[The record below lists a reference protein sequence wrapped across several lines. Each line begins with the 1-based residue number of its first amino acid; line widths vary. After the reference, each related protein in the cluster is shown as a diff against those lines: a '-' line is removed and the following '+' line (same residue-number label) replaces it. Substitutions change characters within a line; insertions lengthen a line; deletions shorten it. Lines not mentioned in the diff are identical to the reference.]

1 MASEIR
7 KASNHRRGVAMFFV
21 LAVIVVV
28 TMLGFLGLS
37 MADKDSAGAGANINA
52 RTQENAAYSGL
63 SLALDRMSQDGALT
77 AAQLQAFINDSSAA
91 GAVHQWFDFEQLPFR
106 LVTTVDPYPIA
117 VGGTTNAS
125 VKVRILSMDI
135 GSSSGAPTD
144 GIKITLESSGAGRS
158 GDPLTTVATYRLLG
172 IDVGMSIHVPTNST
186 PANAFNLRGSVNASN
201 VGQEINGSVYV
212 GGDFMVNSTGPWAV
226 HGRFRVAGD
235 VNLGGTVTVDSNA
248 YVGGLL
254 NVYGSSTVLRF
265 KKNLVV
271 GNGFGTN
278 MLQGLMTVDSNL
290 TIYDTLGTSV
300 IGRADGSGRLY
311 VGGQLNIPNSTLH
324 APGGGVWVGGN
335 AWVRNTDCSNGS
347 SRLEVVGNLE
357 ITSASAAVPH
367 SKICS
372 LDVQGD
378 MAVRNATGTLQFKNN
393 YGHTVRSNFYHRGA
407 ISLVDAGTVRVT
419 GTAAI
424 DSGITSFGS
433 SVRSHR
439 ATNLWVQNTAGQT
452 TFDRRWRVDGDI
464 IMKGKLVLYGTGKF
478 GQNGQWTRTT
488 NGGNFVFTRS
498 ATPWISEVWW
508 PVHKFDTV
516 NFAGS
521 WDSLI
526 TNNLLV
532 SNFST
537 QIGRT
542 TDTSLAFSSAVGPF
556 VAPKT
561 LSTIGY
567 TQNDTLV
574 KPADNERD
582 SIRFTADQ
590 SPAIFSKQ
598 LVYKDSLCAVVLGS
612 NCPTQPSG
620 ATFNR
625 IHAWADT
632 TGHTYN
638 GYLVLVV
645 NGTGTVPSQMKDDTT
660 KFKGKM
666 LFIWDHNSNLSV
678 NGKWPASADSNAIQ
692 VVYFKQGAPG
702 NFGSQGDI
710 YGYIHLENGSMS
722 TSEWSTGG
730 STIHGAL
737 YIGGTGGY
745 TGNTGKLNLD
755 LDPRVFND
763 LNTNLPNLLKF
774 GGAKGSASAP
784 VIRSTRTLVFRQ
796 SGVQFV
802 PLGEYR

>member
-1 MASEIR
+1 
-7 KASNHRRGVAMFFV
+7 MFFV

-37 MADKDSAGAGANINA
+37 MADKDAAGAGANINA

-63 SLALDRMSQDGALT
+63 SLALDRMAQDGAIT

-91 GAVHQWFDFEQLPFR
+91 TGSVHQWFDFSQVPFR
-106 LVTTVDPYPIA
+106 LITAEPDPFDIA
-117 VGGTTNAS
+117 VGGTTNAK
-125 VKVRILSMDI
+125 VRVRILSMDI
-135 GSSSGAPTD
+135 GATSGAPTD
-144 GIKITLESSGAGRS
+144 GIKITLEASGVGRS

-172 IDVGMSIHVPTNST
+172 IDVGMSLHVPTNST

-226 HGRFRVAGD
+226 HGRFRVAGNVD
-235 VNLGGTVTVDSNA
+235 LGGTVTVDSNA
-248 YVGGLL
+248 YVGGTL
-254 NVYGSSTVLRF
+254 NVFGSSPLRF

-271 GNGFGTN
+271 GKGFGNN

-290 TIYDTLGTSV
+290 TVYDSAGTYT

-311 VGGQLNIPNSTLH
+311 VGGELNIPNSTLLV
-324 APGGGVWVGGN
+324 PGGGVWVGSG

-357 ITSASAAVPH
+357 LTTSSAAVPH
-367 SKICS
+367 SKLCS
-372 LDVQGD
+372 LDVQGN
-378 MAVRNATGTLQFKNN
+378 MAARNATGTLQFKNS
-393 YGHTVRSNFYHRGA
+393 YGHTVRSSFYHLGA
-407 ISLVDAGTVRVT
+407 LDIVDGGLVRVT

-424 DSGITSFGS
+424 DGGISSFGS
-433 SVRSHR
+433 SFNSHR
-439 ATNLWVQNTAGQT
+439 ATNLWVRNNSGQKT
-452 TFDRRWRVDGDI
+452 YDRRWRVDGDVI
-464 IMKGKLVLYGTGKF
+464 LKGKLVLYGSGAF
-478 GQNGQWTRTT
+478 GQAGQWTRTT

-498 ATPWISEVWW
+498 AAPTIQEVWW
-508 PVHKFDTV
+508 PVHKWDTL

-526 TNNLLV
+526 TNNRLV
-532 SNFST
+532 NNFSS
-537 QIGRT
+537 QFGRA
-542 TDTSLAFSSAVGPF
+542 TDTSLNFATAVPAF

-582 SIRFTADQ
+582 SVRFTAAQ

-598 LVYKDSLCAVVLGS
+598 LVYKDSICLLALGTS
-612 NCPTQPSG
+612 CPGQPYG
-620 ATFNR
+620 KTFNR
-625 IHAWADT
+625 LHAWADSL
-632 TGHTYN
+632 GYTYN

-645 NGTGTVPSQMKDDTT
+645 NNTGTVPTQVKSDTT

-666 LFIWDHNSNLSV
+666 LFIWDSPSSLSV

-692 VVYFKQGAPG
+692 VLYFKQAAPG

-730 STIHGAL
+730 SKIHGAL
-737 YIGGTGGY
+737 YIGGSGGY
-745 TGNTGKLNLD
+745 TGNTGKLNLE

-774 GGAKGSASAP
+774 GGAQGSASAP
-784 VIRSTRTLVFRQ
+784 VLRSTRTLVFRQ